1 MKVLFCKYERRAMSS
16 QLLRAALLESVV
28 SALGQSPEILGLR
41 RIVVEKFQR
50 EYTTAHFPAA
60 HGPRGQGTAGNG
72 ASPVDTQRLIRPP
85 DKRAFA

>member
-1 MKVLFCKYERRAMSS
+1 MKVLFCKYEWRAMSS

-50 EYTTAHFPAA
+50 EYFVHYSPLPSR
-60 HGPRGQGTAGNG
+60 PRA
-72 ASPVDTQRLIRPP
+72 
-85 DKRAFA
+85 